1 MKRRLSML
9 TMVALAAVIVA
20 GCGSDEGTTT
30 ASIDKAQFIARAD
43 AICAAGSEQTQAD
56 LAAYL
61 KKEKITL
68 NENQTEGESVALI
81 AILVD
86 NVESEVESI
95 RALGVPSGDNG
106 QVGAIL
112 AALEEGAKEAE
123 KDPVAVVRGE
133 VNVLGKAGELAKE
146 YGLRA
151 CGQR

>member
-9 TMVALAAVIVA
+9 TVAALAALIVA
-20 GCGSDEGTTT
+20 GCGGGEDATT
-30 ASIDKAQFIARAD
+30 ASIGKAQFITKAD

-61 KKEKITL
+61 KQEKLTL
-68 NENQTEGESVALI
+68 NENQTEEESAALI
-81 AILVD
+81 AILVK
-86 NVESEVESI
+86 NVEKEVQSI
-95 RALGVPSGDNG
+95 RALGVPSGDDS

-123 KDPVAVVRGE
+123 KDPQAVVQGE

-146 YGLRA
+146 YGLQA
-151 CGQR
+151 CGQQ